1 MFEQMAPEVVQGL
14 FEVWSLVVT
23 DGASEKIF
31 INSPPINGNEKER
44 LTH

>member
-31 INSPPINGNEKER
+31 INFPPLMEMKKND
-44 LTH
+44 